1 MSALAM
7 PSVLAVRAQ
16 EVRTQVESRLPA
28 ALAIRKPLPAETLSL
43 GVAGL
48 PGVPRG
54 ALTEICGAASSG
66 RTTLLLSLL
75 SETTRHQQACAL
87 VDAGNAFDPASA
99 ARAGVDLARL
109 LWVPAAAGHG
119 GPMSRLEQTLKAT
132 DLLLAAGGFA
142 LVALDMADLPAT
154 AVRRIPLA
162 SWFRFRR
169 AVEGTSTA
177 LVALE
182 PQPFAQ
188 SSASLVL
195 RLKLRGGRW
204 AAAGEAAV
212 PSHARR
218 LAGLEIEVETAR
230 DRVLSPGKFP
240 PQRCTEIFLDTQQF
254 YEPHAAV

>member
-1 MSALAM
+1 M
-7 PSVLAVRAQ
+7 PAIPTLPLRAAAVRRA
-16 EVRTQVESRLPA
+16 VEAKLPA
-28 ALAIRKPLPAETLSL
+28 ALAVREPLPAETLPL
-43 GVAGL
+43 GIAGL

-75 SETTRHQQACAL
+75 SETTRRQQACAL

-99 ARAGVDLARL
+99 ARAGVELSRL
-109 LWVPAAAGHG
+109 LWVRCG
-119 GPMSRLEQTLKAT
+119 GSPMTRLEQTLKAT
-132 DLLLAAGGFA
+132 DLLLVAGGFA

-169 AVEGTSTA
+169 AVEGTPTA

-195 RLKLRGGRW
+195 RLRGRRGRW
-204 AAAGEAAV
+204 ASAGRDAV
-212 PSHARR
+212 PTHARR

-230 DRVLSPGKFP
+230 DRSKIS
-240 PQRCTEIFLDTQQF
+240 PQRNAEVFLDKQDL
-254 YEPHAAV
+254 YDAHVVA